1 MINISTKYGFDSLI
15 ISGSYG
21 GHRWHK
27 THDGPWTTPGVL
39 HKLLT
44 GELKKSELD
53 VTIRASIL
61 GVGVLYL
68 RFGTF

>member
-1 MINISTKYGFDSLI
+1 MTHDTRRTTDKPGV
-15 ISGSYG
+15 
-21 GHRWHK
+21 WHK
-27 THDGPWTTPGVL
+27 L
-39 HKLLT
+39 IT

-68 RFGTF
+68 RFGTLEENKVWHLTASENHLQKF